1 MPVPYHEIKI
11 NNIIHV
17 FFEISRFEFDV
28 EVITN
33 IRKWNTWAI
42 ILKVLFIFLVL
53 IVCPDDFCKAL
64 GLKGNSRR

>member
-33 IRKWNTWAI
+33 IRK
-42 ILKVLFIFLVL
+42 
-53 IVCPDDFCKAL
+53 
-64 GLKGNSRR
+64 